1 MTYIPWFVIG
11 FVVVVIG
18 VGTWV
23 SGGGNPNYQ
32 VELGIGE
39 AVEEFLTL

>member
-18 VGTWV
+18 IGTWA
-23 SGGGNPNYQ
+23 SGGGNPNYKLSWGS
-32 VELGIGE
+32 EKSWRSS
-39 AVEEFLTL
+39 